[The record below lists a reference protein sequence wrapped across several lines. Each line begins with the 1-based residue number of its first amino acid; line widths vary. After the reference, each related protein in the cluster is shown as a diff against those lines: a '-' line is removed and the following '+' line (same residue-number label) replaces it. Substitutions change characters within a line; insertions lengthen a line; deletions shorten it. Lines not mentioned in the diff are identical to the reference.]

1 LIEIDRS
8 DMLRKITENPTQE
21 QIEDAL
27 RDNENKRVELM
38 QIKELKKRIEE
49 LKKSA
54 KGLF

>member
-1 LIEIDRS
+1 MIEIDRS